1 MNDLSTKLS
10 GYDAAPALPAAPE
23 PDAAQDRMRPERRQ
37 AGKVIVLGNEKGGT
51 GKSTTAMHLIVALLR
66 DGRSVASVDL
76 DGHQGTLTRYIENR
90 RGFAESEGLRL
101 QLPEHHRFGGAA
113 EAGADRGSERGP
125 DNDADSSAVD
135 ALIDRLA
142 APHDYVVLDCP
153 GTDNALVR
161 HAISRADILITP
173 VNDSFVDL
181 DLLARIG
188 GAPPRVLGPSV
199 YSQTVWEGRQRRAM
213 NGGRPID
220 WIVLRNRL
228 SPLDSRNKKNVGLTL
243 DQLARRIGCRCLDG
257 FHERVIFRQ
266 LFLQGLTVLDLHE
279 DGAGGALNMSHIAAR
294 QEIGR
299 LADAVL
305 GRGTQA
311 ASAESASGI
320 EDAEPALAGL

>member
-1 MNDLSTKLS
+1 MNDLPLDTSSRNS
-10 GYDAAPALPAAPE
+10 GAAGPVPADRSDVQPGERHDPAA
-23 PDAAQDRMRPERRQ
+23 
-37 AGKVIVLGNEKGGT
+37 GTVIVLGNEKGGT

-90 RGFAESEGLRL
+90 RNFAGSEGLRL
-101 QLPEHHRFGGAA
+101 QLPEHHRVAGGEA
-113 EAGADRGSERGP
+113 ERPTE
-125 DNDADSSAVD
+125 SSQAD

-142 APHDYVVLDCP
+142 AAHDYVVLDCP
-153 GTDNALVR
+153 GTDNALAR

-173 VNDSFVDL
+173 VNDSFIDL
-181 DLLARIG
+181 DLLAKIG
-188 GAPPRVLGPSV
+188 GTPPRVLGPSV

-213 NGGRPID
+213 SGGRPID

-228 SPLDSRNKKNVGLTL
+228 SPLESRNKKSVGLTL
-243 DQLARRIGCRCLDG
+243 EELARRIGCRCLDG

-266 LFLQGLTVLDLHE
+266 LFLQGLTVLDLRE
-279 DGAGGALNMSHIAAR
+279 DGAGVPLNMSHVAAR
-294 QEIGR
+294 QEIRR

-305 GRGTQA
+305 GRSGA
-311 ASAESASGI
+311 ATEARPAVA

>member
-1 MNDLSTKLS
+1 MTETGDVHR
-10 GYDAAPALPAAPE
+10 GMHRAVAAAVPAASIAPGPTAGE
-23 PDAAQDRMRPERRQ
+23 APGAG
-37 AGKVIVLGNEKGGT
+37 AGKVVVLGNEKGGT

-66 DGRSVASVDL
+66 EGKSVASVDL

-90 RGFAESEGLRL
+90 RKFVEGEGRRL
-101 QLPEHHRFGGAA
+101 QLSEHRRIAGRETAATGLPGATGRA
-113 EAGADRGSERGP
+113 EA
-125 DNDADSSAVD
+125 D

-142 APHDYVVLDCP
+142 ATHDHVVLDCP
-153 GTDNALVR
+153 GTDNPLAR

-188 GAPPRVLGPSV
+188 GTPPRVLGPSV

-213 NGGRPID
+213 SGGRPID

-228 SPLDSRNKKNVGLTL
+228 SPLESRNKTSVGAVLE
-243 DQLARRIGCRCLDG
+243 QLAARIGFRWFDG

-266 LFLQGLTVLDLHE
+266 LFLQGLTVLDLRE
-279 DGAGGALNMSHIAAR
+279 NGAGVALNMSHVAAR
-294 QEIGR
+294 QEIRR

-305 GRGTQA
+305 GRTVPVA
-311 ASAESASGI
+311 AAARA
-320 EDAEPALAGL
+320 EDAEPSLAGL

>member
-1 MNDLSTKLS
+1 MNDLLTNIPRD
-10 GYDAAPALPAAPE
+10 GAAPASPAALE
-23 PDAAQDRMRPERRQ
+23 PDAAQDRMRPKHSQ
-37 AGKVIVLGNEKGGT
+37 PGTVIVLGNEKGGT

-76 DGHQGTLTRYIENR
+76 DGHQGTLTRYIEYR
-90 RGFAESEGLRL
+90 RSFAGSEGQRL
-101 QLPEHHRFGGAA
+101 QLPDHHRIACGEAKHESDAA
-113 EAGADRGSERGP
+113 ET
-125 DNDADSSAVD
+125 D

-142 APHDYVVLDCP
+142 AAHDYVVLDCP
-153 GTDNALVR
+153 GTDNPLAR

-188 GAPPRVLGPSV
+188 GTPPRVLGPSV

-213 NGGRPID
+213 NGSGPID

-228 SPLDSRNKKNVGLTL
+228 SLLDSRNKKHVGVTL
-243 DQLARRIGCRCLDG
+243 DELTRRIGCRCLDG

-266 LFLQGLTVLDLHE
+266 IFLQGLTVLDLRE
-279 DGAGGALNMSHIAAR
+279 DGAGVALNMSHIAAR
-294 QEIGR
+294 QEIRR

-305 GRGTQA
+305 GRGNGEESA
-311 ASAESASGI
+311 APASGI
-320 EDAEPALAGL
+320 EDPEPAPAGL

>member
-1 MNDLSTKLS
+1 MNDLPTGAS
-10 GYDAAPALPAAPE
+10 GLHSGTAARAMEGPHDAGAAARAE
-23 PDAAQDRMRPERRQ
+23 SGDS
-37 AGKVIVLGNEKGGT
+37 AGRIIVLGNEKGGT

-66 DGRSVASVDL
+66 EGNSVASVDL

-90 RGFAESEGLRL
+90 RNFAGSESLRL
-101 QLPEHHRFGGAA
+101 QLPEHHRVAGGAA
-113 EAGADRGSERGP
+113 ERHTEISQA
-125 DNDADSSAVD
+125 D

-142 APHDYVVLDCP
+142 AAHDYVVLDCP
-153 GTDNALVR
+153 GTDNALAR

-173 VNDSFVDL
+173 VNDSFIDL

-213 NGGRPID
+213 SGGRPID

-228 SPLDSRNKKNVGLTL
+228 SPLESRNKKSVGLTL
-243 DQLARRIGCRCLDG
+243 EELARRIGCRCIDG

-266 LFLQGLTVLDLHE
+266 LFLQGLTVLDLRE
-279 DGAGGALNMSHIAAR
+279 EGAGVALNMSHVAAR
-294 QEIGR
+294 QEIRR

-305 GRGTQA
+305 DRSG
-311 ASAESASGI
+311 ESTEARPAVA
-320 EDAEPALAGL
+320 EDAEPVLAGL